1 MFWELHQQSK
11 IREAREQ
18 AARAESKAHAAAQA
32 VERLHAAER
41 QIDRALLIQT
51 ALLELVRERL
61 GLSEEQVLA
70 KIEEVDLRDGKRD
83 GRMLSPPKPCP
94 QCARRNHAMRIA
106 CLYCGEPLT
115 LAGA

>member
-1 MFWELHQQSK
+1 MFWELHQQQK
-11 IREAREQ
+11 IHEAREQ
-18 AARAESKAHAAAQA
+18 AARAETKAHAAAQA

-51 ALLELVRERL
+51 ALLELVRAHL
-61 GLSEEQVLA
+61 GISEEHVLA

-115 LAGA
+115 LAGV